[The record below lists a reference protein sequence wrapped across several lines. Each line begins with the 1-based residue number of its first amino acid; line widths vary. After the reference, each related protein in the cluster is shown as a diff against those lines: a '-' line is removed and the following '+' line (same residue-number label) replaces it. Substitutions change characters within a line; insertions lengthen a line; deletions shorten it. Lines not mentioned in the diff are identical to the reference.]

1 MTPAEAKRPDTYLEI
16 DHPLG
21 GKRYPAHI
29 FDMNQGIAWIEYGW
43 ADDDPLSAP
52 SNPVHMVRGKVEPTR
67 DGQWQILSEDG
78 LVTIRTLRLAGG
90 GSLNDEDTIMKL
102 IDFPEGDREQ
112 ARGHIEAWLRIK
124 LPPQK

>member
-1 MTPAEAKRPDTYLEI
+1 MTPEQAKQPDTYLEI

-29 FDMNQGIAWIEYGW
+29 FDLDQGVAWIEYGW
-43 ADDDPLSAP
+43 SGLGPLSAP
-52 SNPVHMVRGKVEPTR
+52 SNPIHLVRGKVEATG
-67 DGQWQILSEDG
+67 DGQWQIQTEDG

-102 IDFPEGDREQ
+102 IDFPEGDRER
-112 ARGHIEAWLRIK
+112 ARQRIEENLNIK
-124 LPPQK
+124 LPLQK